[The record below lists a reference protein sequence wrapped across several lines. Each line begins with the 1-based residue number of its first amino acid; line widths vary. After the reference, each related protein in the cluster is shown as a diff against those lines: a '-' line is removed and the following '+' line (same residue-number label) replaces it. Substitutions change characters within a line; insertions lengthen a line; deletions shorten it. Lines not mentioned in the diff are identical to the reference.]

1 MSGGQKQSSAS
12 AKKRG
17 VRTHT
22 HSTPRQPRKSNA
34 QAVPEDVSVA
44 FTVQSAHAEAPLVQ
58 SALPAHG
65 SLSVPAALQ
74 GAVRL

>member
-1 MSGGQKQSSAS
+1 MPLAAVGSVFLTVCVLPA
-12 AKKRG
+12 
-17 VRTHT
+17 
-22 HSTPRQPRKSNA
+22 
-34 QAVPEDVSVA
+34 AVPEDVSVA